1 MSSSQSSNSQ
11 LVNTG
16 SCAAL
21 TTTQAQTS
29 SDVKELESTIAGFQ
43 AILSDDERM
52 KLKQLKKTSHDAQS
66 IITFTA
72 ELDRLDGKRRGRSV
86 ASRLASFLQTVQQFT
101 PIIDIYI
108 QSNPDIAALI
118 WGSIKLTFM
127 FLANFASYFQSFV
140 ELLNGFGTLCT
151 RFANYQVVFKD
162 SSRLKTSICQFHTAV
177 ITCCQKVIIAIRQP
191 CESPLADYSFKSHPD
206 IHAVTSKLL
215 KALTNSFQT
224 EIRSYV
230 EDIRA
235 KAENVQAEIG
245 LTKARYDREEQ
256 ELQTKERQDA
266 TDYRKRLLAW
276 TSRSNNE
283 MEALQAQRMRNAA
296 EQIRFRL
303 LRDLSSYDFTSALN
317 RTRNKRHLGTAEWVF
332 KTPEFQEWANGNQ
345 SSVLHLTGKIG
356 SGKTV
361 LASSIVEKLSQTRA
375 PQQFVSFFL
384 LQFNDLASLET
395 ETIVRSCV
403 QQLLSTASISDSDPD
418 SISELDKCI
427 QRAKSSMFSQEQ
439 LLKLYSTA
447 SKLVKEWFIIIDG
460 LDECSN
466 SQQLRLLKFLKGVE
480 SLGESRCIKIL
491 LSSRE
496 ACSNVIIQTFPA
508 STRLVTG
515 RRETSLDVGVY
526 VEDIII
532 DKVSTGELAVYDPGL
547 IDEITNTIAS
557 KEQGMFLW
565 AFLTIEDV
573 CSRKN
578 DKEIRQALQD
588 IPSELPDTFDRA
600 LSRIVKRRNQ
610 EIAKK
615 AFSWTKAV
623 LRPLTLF
630 QLREALSIEIGQH
643 TLHQDSLING
653 IDRLP
658 GWCENLI
665 YVEDTDNTVR
675 FSHISI
681 QEFLLQEGSGEFQ
694 SLHIE
699 AKKCD
704 LHVGEVCITYV
715 NLSNFHTV
723 ITERNNN
730 VRETTHSALD
740 MSQIAKT
747 TIEVV
752 FNGNVGTRMG
762 RLAQRIVKPS
772 SSSKTVTNDTLAA
785 FAPSSAPQKRNTEY
799 HFLAYATDHWF
810 KHTTHL
816 SSKRNATT
824 WSLLGQTIRKP
835 PKPSWGETWHDWT
848 MMADT
853 VMNTDSDAESNAM
866 TLGWYPDAMER
877 LKPHLRA
884 LPSIST
890 CRIAGNAFLYATSA
904 RNWGLACRAFQLL
917 AEAHKDS
924 QKMESPTSHS
934 STQTILCMI
943 AANKDHENC
952 INGCLTVVGQDLHHK
967 GFVVET
973 INAIARGIPFLPPI
987 ANHETTRP
995 CECAK
1000 KPSFVLQ
1007 QDFCNLL
1014 VTGYKREQE
1023 RHIQAFAILASRHD
1037 FVGRITLKSLYETC
1051 QLQVDQLDI
1060 GCLVN
1065 ARTSSGKSLL
1075 DVLIL
1080 VFMPYW
1086 KTGFENDI
1094 KSTSVEDL
1102 LGSQIRSFFR
1112 YDIGDPSYA
1121 KFDRRSNGNMLSK
1134 IDIPEIQ

>member
-191 CESPLADYSFKSHPD
+191 LK
-206 IHAVTSKLL
+206 SKLL

-345 SSVLHLTGKIG
+345 SSVLHLTGK
-356 SGKTV
+356 T
-361 LASSIVEKLSQTRA
+361 
-375 PQQFVSFFL
+375 
-384 LQFNDLASLET
+384 
-395 ETIVRSCV
+395 
-403 QQLLSTASISDSDPD
+403 SISDSDPD

-557 KEQGMFLW
+557 KEQGM
-565 AFLTIEDV
+565 
-573 CSRKN
+573 
-578 DKEIRQALQD
+578 
-588 IPSELPDTFDRA
+588 
-600 LSRIVKRRNQ
+600 
-610 EIAKK
+610 
-615 AFSWTKAV
+615 
-623 LRPLTLF
+623 
-630 QLREALSIEIGQH
+630 
-643 TLHQDSLING
+643 
-653 IDRLP
+653 
-658 GWCENLI
+658 
-665 YVEDTDNTVR
+665 
-675 FSHISI
+675 
-681 QEFLLQEGSGEFQ
+681 
-694 SLHIE
+694 
-699 AKKCD
+699 
-704 LHVGEVCITYV
+704 
-715 NLSNFHTV
+715 
-723 ITERNNN
+723 
-730 VRETTHSALD
+730 
-740 MSQIAKT
+740 
-747 TIEVV
+747 
-752 FNGNVGTRMG
+752 
-762 RLAQRIVKPS
+762 
-772 SSSKTVTNDTLAA
+772 
-785 FAPSSAPQKRNTEY
+785 
-799 HFLAYATDHWF
+799 
-810 KHTTHL
+810 
-816 SSKRNATT
+816 
-824 WSLLGQTIRKP
+824 
-835 PKPSWGETWHDWT
+835 
-848 MMADT
+848 
-853 VMNTDSDAESNAM
+853 
-866 TLGWYPDAMER
+866 
-877 LKPHLRA
+877 
-884 LPSIST
+884 
-890 CRIAGNAFLYATSA
+890 
-904 RNWGLACRAFQLL
+904 
-917 AEAHKDS
+917 
-924 QKMESPTSHS
+924 
-934 STQTILCMI
+934 
-943 AANKDHENC
+943 
-952 INGCLTVVGQDLHHK
+952 
-967 GFVVET
+967 
-973 INAIARGIPFLPPI
+973 
-987 ANHETTRP
+987 
-995 CECAK
+995 
-1000 KPSFVLQ
+1000 
-1007 QDFCNLL
+1007 
-1014 VTGYKREQE
+1014 
-1023 RHIQAFAILASRHD
+1023 
-1037 FVGRITLKSLYETC
+1037 
-1051 QLQVDQLDI
+1051 
-1060 GCLVN
+1060 
-1065 ARTSSGKSLL
+1065 
-1075 DVLIL
+1075 
-1080 VFMPYW
+1080 
-1086 KTGFENDI
+1086 
-1094 KSTSVEDL
+1094 
-1102 LGSQIRSFFR
+1102 
-1112 YDIGDPSYA
+1112 
-1121 KFDRRSNGNMLSK
+1121 
-1134 IDIPEIQ
+1134 